1 MARLIPSWV
10 MDLESEM
17 DPALV
22 SEIPT
27 AAARHQ
33 LCPAQSTTENW
44 IAIQILTPI
53 KIITAE
59 AGTQTCF

>member
-22 SEIPT
+22 NEIPT

-33 LCPAQSTTENW
+33 LYPAQSTTENW